1 MHLFTIGSHAFKQY
15 ATSYPFLFGRVG
27 HFQHSSDLELEKM
40 SGSIVQKRAILL
52 WTNAPDFAQ
61 EEKYFI
67 IVLILVFPVLN
78 FSSCEVTQGK
88 SRSERFL
95 KGRA

>member
-52 WTNAPDFAQ
+52 
-61 EEKYFI
+61 
-67 IVLILVFPVLN
+67 
-78 FSSCEVTQGK
+78 
-88 SRSERFL
+88 
-95 KGRA
+95 